1 MSTSTKTKM
10 QEVIAEAQGKQKRA
24 TTTSTKPAEAIVTSA
39 KFDNIEGNTFFKI
52 VFSDGAPET
61 KKKAVAEALTYNAE
75 QTKEQNAERLKEFD
89 VFKEYLQEQRKI
101 MAQELLALVN
111 TGTFAELKSV
121 IEDMNKGLIEFDER
135 MKPLTDILDAVYKL
149 SQAGSDT
156 FEGIF
161 KEIQEDKAAEEQR
174 KLDIAA
180 TEQALQATKSALS
193 GANAEILVLQ
203 TSRKHRTW
211 LGFGGLKESAIREIA
226 AQQEVIADT
235 QAQLDAQGNKLKEL
249 MDPALARQSEYQEY
263 LNEKSKLVELLDIT
277 SNEHTERQKALVEA
291 VQTFINVSS
300 AKTASVQGQ
309 LEGMREQI
317 GGLRDANNGMRFIYS
332 IVSEASGEA
341 MQQNDGLRTKLDG
354 DLSASTSEIEK
365 LALEQKKGHVDD
377 YLTSLHTSSV
387 ETAKT
392 LGDLTSQGV
401 RIKTMGDTNRE
412 QIGMIRELGS
422 SGVAGMADRL
432 AMAVNAVGA
441 AATNESGKIASMS
454 INSMNERTNDIVS
467 KEAIRAATGLRDVA
481 TGLQRATQELIDYR
495 ELNAATTSITR
506 ENLSAILESMKNV
519 EREAAELDSSLKEL
533 VSAQADA
540 VVRPDAGPAAAKPAA
555 NANAPKTGAGGR
567 MPSAFGKLGG

>member
-1 MSTSTKTKM
+1 MSTSTKSKM
-10 QEVIAEAQGKQKRA
+10 QQTLEEAQGKQQRR
-24 TTTSTKPAEAIVTSA
+24 TSTAAPKAAEAIVTSA

-52 VFSDGAPET
+52 VFSDAAPED
-61 KKKAVAEALTYNAE
+61 KKKAVTAALTYNAE

-111 TGTFAELKSV
+111 TGTFGELKGV
-121 IEDMNKGLIEFDER
+121 IEDMNKGLLEFDER

-161 KEIQEDKAAEEQR
+161 KEIQEDKEAEAQR

-180 TEQALQATKSALS
+180 TEQALQGVQSTLNSTQTELT
-193 GANAEILVLQ
+193 VLN

-226 AQQEVIADT
+226 EQQRLAADATVQLGEVQD
-235 QAQLDAQGNKLKEL
+235 KLAKL
-249 MDPALARQSEYQEY
+249 NDPALARQSEYQEY
-263 LNEKSKLVELLDIT
+263 MNEKSKLVELLDIT
-277 SNEHTERQKALVEA
+277 STEHTERQKALVEA
-291 VQTFINVSS
+291 VQTFINTSS
-300 AKTASVQGQ
+300 AKTSSVQGQ

-341 MQQNDGLRTKLDG
+341 MQQNDGLRGKLDG

-377 YLTSLHTSSV
+377 FLTSLHTSSV

-467 KEAIRAATGLRDVA
+467 KEAIRAATGLREVA
-481 TGLQRATQELIDYR
+481 TNLQRATQELIDYR
-495 ELNAATTSITR
+495 ELNAATTSIAR
-506 ENLSAILESMKNV
+506 ENLSAILQSMDNV
-519 EREAAELDSSLKEL
+519 QKEAAELDRSLKES

-540 VVRPDAGPAAAKPAA
+540 VVAPVTGAPAA
-555 NANAPKTGAGGR
+555 NTNVPKRSTGGR
-567 MPSAFGKLGG
+567 MPSVFGNN